1 MVWMPWLKFY
11 GTQVSIQDPTHFN
24 KNILALTQM
33 IVSLFKLELIGVC
46 FEQFYKSW
54 DGKKCHLFL
63 SGARELIKSTI

>member
-1 MVWMPWLKFY
+1 MDAMTKILWDSSLHTRPNSY
-11 GTQVSIQDPTHFN
+11 YFN

-63 SGARELIKSTI
+63 SGA